1 MIHDTQ
7 SAQISQKQGGRNIY
21 VIMCNCTSCTQV
33 HEAIVVITG
42 RVHCFLVF
50 MITYIYIYICTYIY
64 IYIFFFYSTAW
75 KVPEIYLD
83 SISLHIRIKK
93 VRIIY
98 LKFNIIRTLIFS
110 KHDIFSLPRNEQ
122 AKGVLFHCL
131 LSWSTFVQVVN
142 VDKQSQTPEVFCKK
156 RCS

>member
-33 HEAIVVITG
+33 HEANVVITG

-50 MITYIYIYICTYIY
+50 MITYIYIIYIY
-64 IYIFFFYSTAW
+64 IYIYMSIYIYIYIYFFFFFYSTAW

-83 SISLHIRIKK
+83 SISLHIPIKK

-122 AKGVLFHCL
+122 AKGVLFYREIL
-131 LSWSTFVQVVN
+131 LF
-142 VDKQSQTPEVFCKK
+142 KL
-156 RCS
+156 